1 MHVAVAMNTEAEL
14 AATVIA
20 AQAEQ
25 SMASGWVKSR
35 APERQIDFRKGAGAD
50 GYRVWRS
57 PGCSNRRAQFRTTEA
72 AAHPSGATLESFPI
86 RNAEDAAAS
95 MCDTP
100 QARHSNV

>member
-1 MHVAVAMNTEAEL
+1 MGTHHDTYGERTAQESCAREADR
-14 AATVIA
+14 VP
-20 AQAEQ
+20 Q
-25 SMASGWVKSR
+25 
-35 APERQIDFRKGAGAD
+35 ERGAD
-50 GYRVWRS
+50 GYRVWR
-57 PGCSNRRAQFRTTEA
+57 PLGCNDWRPQFRTTEA

>member
-1 MHVAVAMNTEAEL
+1 VPVAMNAEAEL
-14 AATVIA
+14 PATVIA

-72 AAHPSGATLESFPI
+72 AAHPSGITPESFPI
-86 RNAEDAAAS
+86 RDAEDAAAS